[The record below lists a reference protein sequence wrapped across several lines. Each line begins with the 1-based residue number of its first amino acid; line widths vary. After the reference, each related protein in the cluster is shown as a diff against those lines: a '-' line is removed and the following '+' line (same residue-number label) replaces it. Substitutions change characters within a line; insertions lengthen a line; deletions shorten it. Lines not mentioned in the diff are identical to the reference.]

1 MNPTY
6 NEYFLPILKSIVE
19 RQEIEIQRNTI
30 YELMIKYFSLS
41 DEEIR
46 QTIPSGTQL
55 LYQNRIGWAL
65 TYLTKAG
72 LIIRIRKGVYKISSE
87 GSRIVSSKKTVLTLD
102 DLKTY
107 KTFVEFISPTNQ
119 LSYKTIEN
127 LSMDQIELNPE
138 ELLEKTFEKNKE
150 IIKKEIISRILEKPP
165 IFFEKLVLDVLKK
178 LNYGNQYIPT
188 ITHTGKS
195 GDQGIDGII
204 KSNFLGFD
212 SIYVQAKRWTNTI
225 TSSGVQSFIGALTKF
240 GATKGVFIT
249 TSDYTRDAVEYCE
262 GINSL
267 QIKLINGLE
276 LAEIMYVYKIGL
288 TTKTTYDLNTIDS
301 DYFED

>member
-1 MNPTY
+1 MNPPY
-6 NEYFLPILKSIVE
+6 NDYFLPILKCLFNQNPLETNRV
-19 RQEIEIQRNTI
+19 TI
-30 YELMIKYFSLS
+30 YELMIDYFKLT
-41 DEEIR
+41 DDDLRIK
-46 QTIPSGTQL
+46 IPSGTQL

-65 TYLTKAG
+65 TYLSKAG
-72 LIIRIRKGVYKISSE
+72 LVERVNKGVYKITEEGRKITSSNPP
-87 GSRIVSSKKTVLTLD
+87 KLLLD
-102 DLKTY
+102 DLKKY
-107 KTFVEFISPTNQ
+107 KSFNDFINTTNVNDKIVENPSKDPN
-119 LSYKTIEN
+119 
-127 LSMDQIELNPE
+127 DLNPE
-138 ELLEKTFEKNKE
+138 ELLEKTFVKNKE
-150 IIKKEIISRILEKPP
+150 IIKREILVRILEKPP
-165 IFFEKLVLDVLKK
+165 IFFEKLVLDVLRK

-249 TSDYTRDAVEYCE
+249 TSDYTKDAIDYCD
-262 GINSL
+262 GINNL

-288 TTKTTYDLNTIDS
+288 TTKTIYELNTIDS